1 MKTEH
6 MREFLEL
13 AETKNYSV
21 AAKNLFISQPT
32 LSRRIQAIEEELG
45 YRLVETSSHG
55 VSLTECGVSAV
66 RSFRKIL
73 KEYDAL
79 RETGKNLSERVSGTL
94 TLGILYYALDDYC
107 GNFLTWFQQKHP
119 NIHLKCNSYLPQ
131 QLASD
136 ILACKIDIGT
146 LFSIGSSAPDGMHY
160 FKVGAISMIAM
171 IPRENPLAQKDIV
184 TFSDLVDYPLIVLEN
199 DAYSASLTQQYL
211 RANHIHFSETVFADN
226 IETVPWAIRLT
237 GGIHITG
244 ESVRRQNSSSVA
256 YIPIVAKNPGMTFGF
271 VCAEGNDN
279 PVVSVFFRALKEY
292 LKNQ

>member
-13 AETKNYSV
+13 AETKNYSS

-55 VSLTECGVSAV
+55 VSLTEYGVSAV

-73 KEYDAL
+73 KEYDSL
-79 RETGKNLSERVSGTL
+79 VETGKNLSQRVSGTL
-94 TLGILYYALDDYC
+94 TLGVLYYALDDYC
-107 GNFLTWFQQKHP
+107 GNFLAWFQQKHP

-136 ILACKIDIGT
+136 ILAHKIDIGT
-146 LFSIGSSAPDGMHY
+146 LFSISSSAPDGMNY
-160 FKVGAISMIAM
+160 FKVSATSMIAM
-171 IPRENPLAQKDIV
+171 ISRDNPLAQQDIV
-184 TFSDLVDYPLIVLEN
+184 TLNDLVDYPLIVLEN
-199 DAYSASLTQQYL
+199 DEYSASLTQQYL
-211 RANHIHFSETVFADN
+211 RANNIHFPETVFADN
-226 IETVPWAIRLT
+226 IETVPWSIRST

-244 ESVRRQNSSSVA
+244 ESVRRQSSSSVA
-256 YIPIVAKNPGMTFGF
+256 YIPIIAKDPGMTFGF
-271 VCAEGNDN
+271 VCADGNDN
-279 PVVSVFFRALKEY
+279 PIVSVFFKALKEFR
-292 LKNQ
+292 KNL